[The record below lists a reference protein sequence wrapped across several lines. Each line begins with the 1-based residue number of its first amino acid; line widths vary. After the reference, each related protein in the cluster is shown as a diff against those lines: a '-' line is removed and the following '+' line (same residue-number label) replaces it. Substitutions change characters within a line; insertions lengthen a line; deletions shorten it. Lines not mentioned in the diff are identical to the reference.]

1 MFCNSIFL
9 QICIINKQHVSPSAE
24 KQINFPIDDFDSV
37 GVDIAINGLPFKS
50 SLHGF
55 LSSTSPNEGPS
66 PLFTDDLNDF
76 DESEAS
82 PNSNTRDKIKI
93 EPLTECRGQ

>member
-1 MFCNSIFL
+1 MNSPI
-9 QICIINKQHVSPSAE
+9 E
-24 KQINFPIDDFDSV
+24 KQLNFPIDDFDSV

-55 LSSTSPNEGPS
+55 LSSTSPNDDP
-66 PLFTDDLNDF
+66 PLFTDELNDF
-76 DESEAS
+76 DESQPS
-82 PNSNTRDKIKI
+82 PNSNTRDKIKM

>member
-1 MFCNSIFL
+1 MS
-9 QICIINKQHVSPSAE
+9 SPSGE
-24 KQINFPIDDFDSV
+24 KQLNFSMDDFDSV

-55 LSSTSPNEGPS
+55 LSSTSPNEEP
-66 PLFTDDLNDF
+66 PLFADELNDF
-76 DESEAS
+76 DDAEAS
-82 PNSNTRDKIKI
+82 PNSNTRDKIKM

>member
-1 MFCNSIFL
+1 MISPNSG
-9 QICIINKQHVSPSAE
+9 E
-24 KQINFPIDDFDSV
+24 KQINFPIDDFDAV

-55 LSSTSPNEGPS
+55 LSSASPNETP
-66 PLFTDDLNDF
+66 PLFADELNDF
-76 DESEAS
+76 DDPE
-82 PNSNTRDKIKI
+82 PNPNTNARDKIKI

>member
-1 MFCNSIFL
+1 MS
-9 QICIINKQHVSPSAE
+9 SPSCE

-55 LSSTSPNEGPS
+55 LSSASPNEDP
-66 PLFTDDLNDF
+66 PLFTDELNDF
-76 DESEAS
+76 DDSEPI
-82 PNSNTRDKIKI
+82 PNSNTRDKIKM
-93 EPLTECRGQ
+93 EPMTECRGQ